1 MKKIILLILFTT
13 YAIMANTFPQRIET
27 TITSVNGDTIKL
39 AEHVSAGVSGVVV
52 HDYGN
57 GLSAITHSLITTKNG
72 DAKLLPYRAII
83 HDNIP
88 SVKTEVNIN
97 DKIILGNYYN
107 NVLLISPNEQ
117 TYSSITKQF
126 NKNWIHPDSYAIEFM
141 KEELSQ
147 ITLDSLYRF
156 AIKNQVGL
164 VLLVTN
170 NSLLFL
176 DPISK
181 KIIKNQPFTISNK
194 KAMRPF
200 FSRFP
205 QMDISDFGLSS
216 VKLEDYYKS
225 IREIK

>member
-1 MKKIILLILFTT
+1 
-13 YAIMANTFPQRIET
+13 MANTFPQRIET

>member
-1 MKKIILLILFTT
+1 MKKIILLILITT
-13 YAIMANTFPQRIET
+13 YAIIANSFPQRIET

-39 AEHVSAGVSGVVV
+39 AQHISAGVSGVVV

-88 SVKTEVNIN
+88 SVKTEAKVN
-97 DKIILGNYYN
+97 DRVILGNYYN
-107 NVLLISPNEQ
+107 NILLIAPNEQ
-117 TYSSITKQF
+117 TYSSITKRF

-141 KEELSQ
+141 KEEISK
-147 ITLDSLYRF
+147 ITLDSLYKF

-164 VLLVTN
+164 VLLVTK
-170 NSLLFL
+170 NSILFL

-181 KIIKNQPFTISNK
+181 KLIKNQPFTITNK

-205 QMDISDFGLSS
+205 QMDISDFGFSS

-225 IREIK
+225 ISEIK